1 VTTASTAAGVACAL
15 AAGVLF
21 EFGYVEQAGGTR
33 ESTDARLTSLVVRP
47 RWLRGTG
54 MVVAGLVLQLVA
66 LALAPIG
73 VVQPVLVLGLAALVV
88 LSERRLG
95 EPVTIAQR
103 WAVAA
108 AALAVVLIVAGGPS
122 EDAHGA
128 VHSAAAFSIVGVV
141 FAAGLLG
148 GRLDPRGWVLAAG
161 VGEAGA
167 VLAAKLALT
176 AFPDVLPTLGWAA
189 LAGVTALV
197 ALQAEMASLRT
208 LRVALVGPLVLV
220 GRSRSRRSWSES
232 AGADPRSSSPGCCSP
247 WRPASCSAASVSRS
261 AGRRPTPR
269 WAARRSSGRGRR
281 GSRTPR
287 APPRAARRDRRR
299 RSRGHARRTR
309 RCWRGCGRRPSR
321 RR

>member
-1 VTTASTAAGVACAL
+1 VTTAATAAGVACAL

-54 MVVAGLVLQLVA
+54 MVVAGLVLQVVA

-88 LSERRLG
+88 LSEKRLG

-197 ALQAEMASLRT
+197 ALQAEMAALRT

-220 GRSRSRRSWSES
+220 GQTALPVALAPLVVGERWSRPGFVVAGLLLA
-232 AGADPRSSSPGCCSP
+232 AGAC
-247 WRPASCSAASVSRS
+247 VVL
-261 AGRRPTPR
+261 
-269 WAARRSSGRGRR
+269 
-281 GSRTPR
+281 GSKRQP
-287 APPRAARRDRRR
+287 
-299 RSRGHARRTR
+299 
-309 RCWRGCGRRPSR
+309 
-321 RR
+321 

>member
-1 VTTASTAAGVACAL
+1 VRHARIRGVTTASTAAGVACAL

-33 ESTDARLTSLVVRP
+33 ESDDARLTSLLLRP

-54 MVVAGLVLQLVA
+54 MVVAGLVLQVVA

-73 VVQPVLVLGLAALVV
+73 VVQPVLVLGLGALVV

-95 EPVTIAQR
+95 EPVTVVQR

-108 AALAVVLIVAGGPS
+108 AALSVVLIVAGGPS
-122 EDAHGA
+122 EHAQGA
-128 VHSAAAFSIVGVV
+128 VHSATAFAIVGVV
-141 FAAGLLG
+141 FAAGLLA

-176 AFPDVLPTLGWAA
+176 AVPDVLPTLGWAA

-220 GRSRSRRSWSES
+220 GQTALPVALAPLVVGERWSRPGLVV
-232 AGADPRSSSPGCCSP
+232 AGLLL
-247 WRPASCSAASVSRS
+247 AA
-261 AGRRPTPR
+261 
-269 WAARRSSGRGRR
+269 AACVVL
-281 GSRTPR
+281 GSKRQP
-287 APPRAARRDRRR
+287 
-299 RSRGHARRTR
+299 
-309 RCWRGCGRRPSR
+309 
-321 RR
+321 